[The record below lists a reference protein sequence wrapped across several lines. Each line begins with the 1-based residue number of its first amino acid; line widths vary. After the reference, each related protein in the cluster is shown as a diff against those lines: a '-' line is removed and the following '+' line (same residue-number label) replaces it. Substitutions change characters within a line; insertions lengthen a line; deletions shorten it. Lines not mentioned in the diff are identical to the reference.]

1 MVIVFVLVL
10 VSLSVVYMTPKDP
23 GPRVRGAKIEL
34 DDIIKKKFT
43 PNSHNAT
50 WNKGKLFH
58 HKSLH

>member
-1 MVIVFVLVL
+1 
-10 VSLSVVYMTPKDP
+10 MTPKDP